1 VIVRF
6 VDTGGVIDHHFLKID
21 LIILIETK
29 GREILIFLLK
39 TKRNNNK
46 DTIMAYF
53 KLT

>member
-6 VDTGGVIDHHFLKID
+6 VDIGGVIDHHCLKFD

-29 GREILIFLLK
+29 GREILLFLLK

-46 DTIMAYF
+46 ETIMAYF